1 MGMMRMEVTTSDLF
15 KQAIKEVIRQM
26 FDSNEI
32 EIKVRQDDGATI
44 TEIYID
50 GDYITSHYGY

>member
-1 MGMMRMEVTTSDLF
+1 MGMIKVEITTSDLF

-26 FDSNEI
+26 FDNKEI
-32 EIKVRQDDGATI
+32 EIQVRQDSGVTI